1 MTDAVSDLKQRLR
14 QQCRE
19 TRRALGEQARMQAS
33 AAICA
38 HIETWRFFQRS
49 SVLLTYLPMR
59 GEVDL
64 TPLLLRHPGKRWLA
78 PRILPEENHR
88 MALHVYDPQRLV
100 RHKFGMLEP
109 AADLPEVLPT
119 EVQMVLTPGLA
130 YDRRGWRLGYGGG
143 YFDRFLQDFEG
154 VSLGVVYAALLL
166 DELPHGTF
174 DVPMDWI
181 ATEQGLLACH
191 AEAK

>member
-1 MTDAVSDLKQRLR
+1 MTDAVPALKQQLR
-14 QQCRE
+14 QQCRQ
-19 TRRALGEQARMQAS
+19 TRKALGEQARTRAS
-33 AAICA
+33 AAICV
-38 HIETWRFFQRS
+38 HIETWRIFQRS

-64 TPLLLRHPGKRWLA
+64 TPLLTRYPDKRWLA

-88 MALHVYDPQRLV
+88 MALHLYDPQRLA
-100 RHKFGMLEP
+100 RHEFGMLEP
-109 AADLPEVLPT
+109 AADLPEVPPA
-119 EVQMVLTPGLA
+119 EVQLVLTPGLA
-130 YDRRGWRLGYGGG
+130 YDQRGWRLGYGGG

-166 DELPHGTF
+166 DDLPHGEF

-181 ATEQGLLACH
+181 VTEEGLLACH
-191 AEAK
+191 AEVK

>member
-1 MTDAVSDLKQRLR
+1 MTDAIYALKQQLR

-19 TRRALGEQARMQAS
+19 TRRALGERARTQAGAV
-33 AAICA
+33 ICA
-38 HIETWRFFQRS
+38 HIETWRVFQRS

-64 TPLLLRHPGKRWLA
+64 TSLLLRYPEKRWLA

-88 MALHVYDPQRLV
+88 MALHVYDPQRLA
-100 RHKFGMLEP
+100 RHEFGMLEP
-109 AADLPEVLPT
+109 AADLPEVPPT
-119 EVQMVLTPGLA
+119 EVQLVLAPGLA

-166 DELPHGTF
+166 DELPHGEF

-181 ATEQGLLACH
+181 VTEQGLLACH

>member
-1 MTDAVSDLKQRLR
+1 
-14 QQCRE
+14 
-19 TRRALGEQARMQAS
+19 
-33 AAICA
+33 
-38 HIETWRFFQRS
+38 
-49 SVLLTYLPMR
+49 VLLTYLPMR

-64 TPLLLRHPGKRWLA
+64 TALLTRYPGKRWLA
-78 PRILPEENHR
+78 PRILPQENYR
-88 MALHVYDPQRLV
+88 MALHVYDPQRLA
-100 RHKFGMLEP
+100 RHEFGMLEP
-109 AADLPEVLPT
+109 AADLPEVPPT

-181 ATEQGLLACH
+181 VTEAGLLSCH